1 MQEQIISLAVYLEDS
16 DLENGCFQLIPG
28 NDTPYGKLSESN
40 ELFLR
45 STLHGFR
52 LCLAPQVHTS
62 TGTCLRPRLS
72 TRTVRLWS
80 LHRWHYHLAPPLS
93 RRL

>member
-45 STLHGFR
+45 STLHGSDCAWRRRFTPAR
-52 LCLAPQVHTS
+52 VLAS
-62 TGTCLRPRLS
+62 ALDC
-72 TRTVRLWS
+72 
-80 LHRWHYHLAPPLS
+80 PPEQ
-93 RRL
+93 